1 MLVSDTHKFVLF
13 HFPKTAG
20 TSMTEVLAPYL
31 TPNIKIPTAKFM
43 GWQPKHHYDRMQH
56 QAIRVCMER
65 AQNEHEV
72 PTIPAGYFRASF
84 VRNPYALVVS
94 AWWPPTISF
103 EQFVIKEIA
112 TKKNVVS
119 RVGSQFDFLSDHQG
133 TILVD
138 FIGRYEQLEIDW
150 QKFCYLVRLPDLKLP
165 KINTSANLEQAK
177 GRTTFNKGDY
187 RQYYNRTTYQ
197 IVNKIYKRDFQFF
210 KYSEE
215 L

>member
-1 MLVSDTHKFVLF
+1 
-13 HFPKTAG
+13 
-20 TSMTEVLAPYL
+20 
-31 TPNIKIPTAKFM
+31 
-43 GWQPKHHYDRMQH
+43 
-56 QAIRVCMER
+56 
-65 AQNEHEV
+65 
-72 PTIPAGYFRASF
+72 
-84 VRNPYALVVS
+84 
-94 AWWPPTISF
+94 
-103 EQFVIKEIA
+103 
-112 TKKNVVS
+112 VS

-138 FIGRYEQLEIDW
+138 FIGRYEQLDIDW